1 MKELKAWLE
10 IAGLLRET
18 CDNLP
23 EFERLINAQLARLLA
38 MERDAMF
45 QDALLQMPASR
56 NSRSMASCDR

>member
-10 IAGLLRET
+10 IAGLLQET

-45 QDALLQMPASR
+45 HDALLQGNARLPE
-56 NSRSMASCDR
+56 